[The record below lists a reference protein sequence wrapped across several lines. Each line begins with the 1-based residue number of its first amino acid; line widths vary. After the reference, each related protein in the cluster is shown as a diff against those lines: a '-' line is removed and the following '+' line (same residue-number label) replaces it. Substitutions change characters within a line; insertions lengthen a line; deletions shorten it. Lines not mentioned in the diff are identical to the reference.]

1 MKIGLEL
8 NAAEL
13 KQTLLNG
20 VLLGLAEACLGLGE
34 QGGQAPAPAQI
45 AVPTLIP
52 APAMAQPAA
61 AQPIPTPAVQPVA
74 PIPPVQAAPATAPVV
89 APAPAPVAAPPTY
102 TLDQIAVAGAALM
115 DANKMDQLL
124 ALLAKYGVN
133 AITQLPPEQYGA
145 FATELRA
152 LGAQI

>member
-1 MKIGLEL
+1 MKTTLEL
-8 NAAEL
+8 NVMEL
-13 KQTLLNG
+13 KHAMQNG
-20 VLLGLAEACLGLGE
+20 VLLGLAEACLGLE
-34 QGGQAPAPAQI
+34 Q
-45 AVPTLIP
+45 
-52 APAMAQPAA
+52 AQPTA
-61 AQPIPTPAVQPVA
+61 AQPIIPAVAVAAA
-74 PIPPVQAAPATAPVV
+74 PIPPVQTAPPAPVV
-89 APAPAPVAAPPTY
+89 AAAPTPAPAPVAAPPTY